1 MTAWEPFLRDYGY
14 WAVLA
19 AIMLEDF
26 GLPVPGESILIAAG
40 ALAGRGKMHIALVLV
55 AAWVGAV
62 VGDNIGYA
70 IGHFG
75 GRRLVVRYG
84 RRVLI
89 TDERLGRAER
99 FFGRYGGAVVLGARF
114 VAVLRQ
120 LNGIVAGTM
129 KMPWWRFLAY
139 NAAGATLWVGFW
151 GMLAYEASKR
161 AARLAAVVE
170 GYERLLIVAGAGV
183 LLLAAGVYV
192 LIRRRRARRLP

>member
-1 MTAWEPFLRDYGY
+1 MGVGSDRGTTVHELMAAWEPFLRDYGY

-19 AIMLEDF
+19 AILLEDF
-26 GLPVPGESILIAAG
+26 GLPVPGESVLIAAA

-62 VGDNIGYA
+62 IGDNIGYG

-89 TDERLGRAER
+89 TDARLARAEG

-114 VAVLRQ
+114 VVVLRQ

-129 KMPWWRFLAY
+129 KMPWWRFLAF

-161 AARLAAVVE
+161 AARLAD
-170 GYERLLIVAGAGV
+170 GW
-183 LLLAAGVYV
+183 
-192 LIRRRRARRLP
+192 RATSGC